1 MLTLLEYLLL
11 AIFVAVLLVI
21 SRWIGHQAYFWMP
34 VQGTAEAQRVD
45 ELFSFLVS
53 VGAFIFLGVIGV
65 ILYSIL
71 FFRAPTKDYSEG
83 HPARGDWKIEALW
96 TAVPTVLVLWIAF
109 QSYNI
114 YEQLN
119 ILGLTPIVHLHSPME
134 EPAYAADT
142 TVNNAPKPAAEQIE
156 VIAQQW
162 AWSFHYPNHV
172 TSNEL
177 HLPVNQTVRLAMS
190 SEDVIHS
197 FYVPEFR
204 LKQDILPARTITFV
218 FTPTCSGKYLLR
230 DAQFSGTY
238 YALMEADVYVESP
251 EAYHQWLDAANQ
263 KSALVTNRAVLEHT
277 QATKK
282 ILNSGWQTIP
292 PA

>member
-1 MLTLLEYLLL
+1 
-11 AIFVAVLLVI
+11 
-21 SRWIGHQAYFWMP
+21 
-34 VQGTAEAQRVD
+34 
-45 ELFSFLVS
+45 
-53 VGAFIFLGVIGV
+53 
-65 ILYSIL
+65 
-71 FFRAPTKDYSEG
+71 
-83 HPARGDWKIEALW
+83 
-96 TAVPTVLVLWIAF
+96 
-109 QSYNI
+109 
-114 YEQLN
+114 
-119 ILGLTPIVHLHSPME
+119 ME
-134 EPAYAADT
+134 EPAYAADKP
-142 TVNNAPKPAAEQIE
+142 TVNNGPKPAAEQIE

-162 AWSFHYPNHV
+162 AWSFHYPNNV

-177 HLPVNQTVRLAMS
+177 HLPVNQTVRLAMR

-218 FTPTCSGKYLLR
+218 FTPTRSGKYLLR

-251 EAYHQWLDAANQ
+251 TAYHQWLDAAANQ

>member
-1 MLTLLEYLLL
+1 MLTVFEYLLL
-11 AIFVAVLLVI
+11 AVFVAVLLVA
-21 SRWIGHQAYFWMP
+21 SRWIGHQAYSWMP
-34 VQGTAEAQRVD
+34 PQATAEAQRVD
-45 ELFSFLVS
+45 ELFSFLVA
-53 VGAFIFLGVIGV
+53 VGVFIFLGVVGV

-71 FFRAPTKDYSEG
+71 FYRAPTDDYSEG
-83 HPARGDWKIEALW
+83 HPARGNWKIEALW
-96 TAVPTVLVLWIAF
+96 TVVPTLLVLWIAA

-119 ILGLTPIVHLHSPME
+119 ILGLTPVVHLHTPME
-134 EPAYAADT
+134 EPAYAE
-142 TVNNAPKPAAEQIE
+142 TVKNDSTPAALEIE
-156 VIAQQW
+156 VIAKQW
-162 AWSFHYPNHV
+162 AWSFRYPNNV

-177 HLPVNQTVRLAMS
+177 HLPVNQRVRLALN

-218 FTPTCSGKYLLR
+218 FTPTRSGKYLLR

-251 EAYHQWLDAANQ
+251 AAYHQWLAVAAAQ
-263 KSALVTNRAVLEHT
+263 QPTLATNRAFKEHS
-277 QATKK
+277 QPSKK
-282 ILNSGWQTIP
+282 ILNSGWHTVP

>member
-11 AIFVAVLLVI
+11 AVFVAALLVV
-21 SRWIGHQAYFWMP
+21 SRWIGQSAYSWMP
-34 VQGTAEAQRVD
+34 IQATAEAQRVD
-45 ELFSFLVS
+45 QLFSFLVA
-53 VGAFIFLGVIGV
+53 VGVFVFLGVVGV

-71 FFRAPTKDYSEG
+71 FFRAPTGDYSEG
-83 HPARGDWKIEALW
+83 SPIRGNWKIEALW
-96 TAVPTVLVLWIAF
+96 TIVPALLVFWIAF

-119 ILGLTPIVHLHSPME
+119 ILGLSQLVHLHLA
-134 EPAYAADT
+134 EPAYAG
-142 TVNNAPKPAAEQIE
+142 TVDSSTQPPPEEIGVFAK
-156 VIAQQW
+156 QW
-162 AWSFHYPNHV
+162 VWSFSYPNHV

-177 HLPVNQTVRLAMS
+177 HLPVNQSVRLVMRS
-190 SEDVIHS
+190 DDVIHS

-204 LKQDILPARTITFV
+204 IKQDILPARTITFV
-218 FTPTCSGKYLLR
+218 FTPTQSGKYLLR

-251 EAYHQWLDAANQ
+251 TAYDQWLGQAAAQ
-263 KSALVTNRAVLEHT
+263 QSILTSNRAFSEHIEP
-277 QATKK
+277 TKK
-282 ILNSGWQTIP
+282 LLNSGWSTIP